1 MVITSIDNKK
11 IKELSKLN
19 QKKYRD
25 ISEKFLVESP
35 HLVEE
40 AYKSGNLLE
49 VILLEGNTCLYDVE
63 CTYVSYEVMKKLS
76 DVVTPNTVIG
86 VCLKKKNQE
95 IVGKKIV
102 LLDNIQDPG
111 NLGTIIRSSV
121 AFGVDAIV
129 LSKDCVDLYNPK
141 VIRSTQGMLFHIN
154 IIQMDLE
161 EAIETIKNDHI
172 PVYATD
178 VASGIDVRNIEN
190 KEAYALIMGNEGN
203 GVRQNIKDLGD
214 KNLYIKMNEQ
224 AESLNVAVATS
235 ILLYELGR

>member
-1 MVITSIDNKK
+1 MVITSVDNKK
-11 IKELSKLN
+11 IKELAKLN

-25 ISEKFLVESP
+25 LSGKFLVESP

-63 CTYVSYEVMKKLS
+63 CSYVSLEVMKKLS
-76 DVVTPNTVIG
+76 DVVTPNMMIG
-86 VCLKKKNQE
+86 VCLKKDYKD

-121 AFGVDAIV
+121 AFDVDCII
-129 LSKDCVDLYNPK
+129 LSMDSVDLYNPK
-141 VIRSTQGMLFHIN
+141 VIRSTQGMLFHIP
-154 IIQMDLE
+154 ILQMNLE
-161 EAIETIKNDHI
+161 EAIKKIKNKNVC
-172 PVYATD
+172 VYATD
-178 VASGIDVRNIEN
+178 VHNGIDVRSLEEKNS
-190 KEAYALIMGNEGN
+190 YALIMGNEGN
-203 GVRQNIKDLGD
+203 GVRESIKALAD
-214 KNLYIKMNEQ
+214 KNLYIKMNQ
-224 AESLNVAVATS
+224 NTESLNVAVATS